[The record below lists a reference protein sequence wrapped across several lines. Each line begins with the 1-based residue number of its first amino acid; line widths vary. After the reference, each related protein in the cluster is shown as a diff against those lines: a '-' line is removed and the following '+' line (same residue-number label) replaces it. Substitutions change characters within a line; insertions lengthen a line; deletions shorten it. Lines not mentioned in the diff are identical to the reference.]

1 MFQIVVAGNEQAAPK
16 VLAAL
21 HEAGFPAQVATDCA
35 GFGREPLTVF
45 IEALGSEETLADV
58 CELVA
63 AHGWALR
70 LHGEVEAPRVVLTT
84 TAAADVVAELLA
96 RIEKLEAR

>member
-1 MFQIVVAGNEQAAPK
+1 MFQLVFSGNEQSAPK

-21 HEAGFPAQVATDCA
+21 THAGFPAQAATDCA
-35 GFGREPLTVF
+35 GLEREPLTVF
-45 IEALGSEETLADV
+45 IEALGSVETLADA

-70 LHGEVEAPRVVLTT
+70 LHGEVEAPAAESVVSLG
-84 TAAADVVAELLA
+84 VAELLA